1 MEKISIIKNGTLF
14 EIIVNKNEIEDDK
27 YKKIWNLTLLEDKS
41 NYKDNINFINY
52 KLNKDKGILYD
63 EANFKHL
70 TYKTKYCLW

>member
-1 MEKISIIKNGTLF
+1 MEKISIIKDGSLF
-14 EIIVNKNEIEDDK
+14 EIIVNKNEIEEDK
-27 YKKIWNLTLLEDKS
+27 YNKLWNLTLLEDKS

-70 TYKTKYCLW
+70 VCKSKYCLW

>member
-1 MEKISIIKNGTLF
+1 MKKISIIKDGALF
-14 EIIVNKNEIEDDK
+14 EIIVNKNEIEEDK

-52 KLNKDKGILYD
+52 KLNKDKGLLYD